1 MHGRRNLAEVLARG
15 EEVTDDFGRRP
26 GGLIPPGLFGVPAPP
41 APTAEELEQ
50 WDTLCSVT
58 TTEGLCGEA
67 AVDLEA
73 PLRICAPHLGLAVS
87 LALKQ
92 LRKAASDGHE

>member
-1 MHGRRNLAEVLARG
+1 MADAFPIGTG
-15 EEVTDDFGRRP
+15 
-26 GGLIPPGLFGVPAPP
+26 PAPP
-41 APTAEELEQ
+41 EPTPVELEQ

-67 AVDLEA
+67 AVDPDA

-92 LRKAASDGHE
+92 LGKAASDGHE